1 MKADFKQKSFIEGYF
16 NRIFKGLS
24 FEEFGLDL
32 PAVKEVVEVEQIENY
47 KKPLLML
54 LLEDETILHIEFI
67 NDKIKPNIE
76 SMMIYDANICIKYG
90 IQVTTVILY
99 SGSEQKGKLKTDS
112 GSIHYEAQIICL
124 SEFNGEEIYSEIE
137 GKIHSG
143 SMLSHIDKSK
153 LIFLPFMY
161 HSLPLGE
168 ALSKVLSLIEAL
180 NEEEEQLAYMTVIT
194 EIVSRFTGNKGI
206 GVVKEYL
213 MDTEVGVRIKDE
225 GIKEGMQNSLLIIL
239 LHKFNSLP
247 DNLYFAITNQ
257 QNENILMEWLRK
269 VSGINTIDEL
279 ERMVFSRDRIK
290 E

>member
-1 MKADFKQKSFIEGYF
+1 MRADFKQESFAEGCF

-24 FEEFGLDL
+24 FEGIGLKL
-32 PAVKEVVEVEQIENY
+32 ARVKEIVEVEQIENY
-47 KKPLLML
+47 KKPSLML
-54 LLEDETILHIEFI
+54 LLEDETMLHIEFM
-67 NDKIKPNIE
+67 NHKIKPNIE
-76 SMMIYDANICIKYG
+76 SMMIYDAYIRIKYG

-99 SGSEQKGKLKTDS
+99 SGSEQKEKLKIDS

-124 SEFNGEEIYSEIE
+124 SEFNGQEIYSEIE

-143 SMLSHIDKSK
+143 SMLSDIDKLK

-168 ALSKVLSLIEAL
+168 TLSKVLLLIEAL
-180 NEEEEQLAYMTVIT
+180 NEEEERLAYLTVIT
-194 EIVSRFTGNKGI
+194 EITSRFTGNKGI
-206 GVVKEYL
+206 DVVKECL
-213 MDTEVGVRIKDE
+213 MDTEVGLRIKDA
-225 GIKEGMQNSLLIIL
+225 GVKEGMQNSLLIIL
-239 LHKFNSLP
+239 LHKFDSLP
-247 DNLYFAITNQ
+247 KHLYRAITNQ

-279 ERMVFSRDRIK
+279 EKMVFSRNRIK

>member
-1 MKADFKQKSFIEGYF
+1 MRADFKQKSFIEGYF

-99 SGSEQKGKLKTDS
+99 SGSEQKEKLKTDS

-143 SMLSHIDKSK
+143 SMLSDIDKSK

-213 MDTEVGVRIKDE
+213 MDTEVGVRIKDAE
-225 GIKEGMQNSLLIIL
+225 LIVNNP
-239 LHKFNSLP
+239 F
-247 DNLYFAITNQ
+247 T
-257 QNENILMEWLRK
+257 
-269 VSGINTIDEL
+269 
-279 ERMVFSRDRIK
+279 
-290 E
+290 

>member
-99 SGSEQKGKLKTDS
+99 SGSEQKEKLKTDS

-143 SMLSHIDKSK
+143 SMLSDIDKSK

-180 NEEEEQLAYMTVIT
+180 NEEEEQLAYLTVIT

-206 GVVKEYL
+206 DVVEEYL
-213 MDTEVGVRIKDE
+213 MDTEVGIRIRDE
-225 GIKEGMQNSLLIIL
+225 GKKEGMRESIMIIL
-239 LHKFNSLP
+239 LEKFNLLP
-247 DNLYFAITNQ
+247 DNVYNAIAEQN
-257 QNENILMEWLRK
+257 NENILMKWLQN
-269 VSGINTIDEL
+269 VTIICSIDEL
-279 ERMVFSRDRIK
+279 KKMVINL

>member
-1 MKADFKQKSFIEGYF
+1 
-16 NRIFKGLS
+16 
-24 FEEFGLDL
+24 
-32 PAVKEVVEVEQIENY
+32 
-47 KKPLLML
+47 ML

-76 SMMIYDANICIKYG
+76 SIMIYDANICIKYG

-99 SGSEQKGKLKTDS
+99 SGSEQKEKLKIDS

-143 SMLSHIDKSK
+143 SMLSDIDKSK

-161 HSLPLGE
+161 HSLPLEE

-206 GVVKEYL
+206 DVVKECL

-247 DNLYFAITNQ
+247 DHINRVITKQ
-257 QNENILMEWLRK
+257 QDESILMEWIRNAL
-269 VSGINTIDEL
+269 GINTIDEL
-279 ERMVFSRDRIK
+279 EEMVFTPPQNVSKLTVLPVQLLMDIMSISS
-290 E
+290 

>member
-1 MKADFKQKSFIEGYF
+1 MRADFKQESFDEGCF

-24 FEEFGLDL
+24 FEGIGLKL
-32 PAVKEVVEVEQIENY
+32 ARVKKIVEVEQIENY

-54 LLEDETILHIEFI
+54 LLEDETILHIEFM

-76 SMMIYDANICIKYG
+76 SMMIYDVYIRIKYG

-99 SGSEQKGKLKTDS
+99 SGSEQKEKLKIDS

-124 SEFNGEEIYSEIE
+124 SEFNGQEIYSEIE

-143 SMLSHIDKSK
+143 SMLSDIDKLK

-161 HSLPLGE
+161 HSLLLGE
-168 ALSKVLSLIEAL
+168 ALSKVLLLIEAL
-180 NEEEEQLAYMTVIT
+180 NEEEERLAYLTVIT
-194 EIVSRFTGNKGI
+194 EVVSRFTGNKGI
-206 GVVKEYL
+206 DVVKEYL
-213 MDTEVGVRIKDE
+213 MDTEVGLRIKDA
-225 GIKEGMQNSLLIIL
+225 GVKEGMRNSLLIIL
-239 LHKFNSLP
+239 LHKFDSLP

-279 ERMVFSRDRIK
+279 KKMVFSRNRIK

>member
-1 MKADFKQKSFIEGYF
+1 MRADFKQKSFIEGYF
-16 NRIFKGLS
+16 NRLFKGLS
-24 FEEFGLDL
+24 FEEFGIDL

-99 SGSEQKGKLKTDS
+99 SGSEQKEKLKTDS

-143 SMLSHIDKSK
+143 SMLSDIDKSK
-153 LIFLPFMY
+153 LIF
-161 HSLPLGE
+161 
-168 ALSKVLSLIEAL
+168 
-180 NEEEEQLAYMTVIT
+180 
-194 EIVSRFTGNKGI
+194 
-206 GVVKEYL
+206 
-213 MDTEVGVRIKDE
+213 
-225 GIKEGMQNSLLIIL
+225 
-239 LHKFNSLP
+239 
-247 DNLYFAITNQ
+247 
-257 QNENILMEWLRK
+257 
-269 VSGINTIDEL
+269 
-279 ERMVFSRDRIK
+279 
-290 E
+290 

>member
-1 MKADFKQKSFIEGYF
+1 MRADFKQKSFIEGYF

-99 SGSEQKGKLKTDS
+99 SGSEQKEKLKTDS

-124 SEFNGEEIYSEIE
+124 SEFNGEEIYI
-137 GKIHSG
+137 
-143 SMLSHIDKSK
+143 L
-153 LIFLPFMY
+153 
-161 HSLPLGE
+161 
-168 ALSKVLSLIEAL
+168 
-180 NEEEEQLAYMTVIT
+180 IT
-194 EIVSRFTGNKGI
+194 EPYNK
-206 GVVKEYL
+206 KEVILETSIAEFLVLRDLVFCNYL
-213 MDTEVGVRIKDE
+213 LPHLREELRPSIRKTYKDFYDYIESILKMLERDEEKAYWDYIKNYRIK
-225 GIKEGMQNSLLIIL
+225 GCIL
-239 LHKFNSLP
+239 H
-247 DNLYFAITNQ
+247 
-257 QNENILMEWLRK
+257 
-269 VSGINTIDEL
+269 
-279 ERMVFSRDRIK
+279 
-290 E
+290 

>member
-1 MKADFKQKSFIEGYF
+1 MRTNYQQESFVEECF

-24 FEEFGLDL
+24 FKGIGLKL
-32 PAVKEVVEVEQIENY
+32 SRVKEIVEVEQIENY

-76 SMMIYDANICIKYG
+76 SMMIYDAYIRIKYG

-99 SGSEQKGKLKTDS
+99 SGSEQKEKLKINS

-124 SEFNGEEIYSEIE
+124 SEFNGQEIYSEIE

-143 SMLSHIDKSK
+143 SMLSDIDKLK

-168 ALSKVLSLIEAL
+168 ALSKVLLLIEAL
-180 NEEEEQLAYMTVIT
+180 NEEEERLAYLTVIT
-194 EIVSRFTGNKGI
+194 EIASRFTGNKGI
-206 GVVKEYL
+206 DVVKECL
-213 MDTEVGVRIKDE
+213 MNTEVGLRIKDA
-225 GIKEGMQNSLLIIL
+225 GFKEGMQNSLLIIL
-239 LHKFNSLP
+239 LHKFDSLP
-247 DNLYFAITNQ
+247 NHLYHAITNQ

-269 VSGINTIDEL
+269 VSGINTIEEL
-279 ERMVFSRDRIK
+279 EKMVFSRDRIK

>member
-1 MKADFKQKSFIEGYF
+1 MRTNYQQESFVEECF

-24 FEEFGLDL
+24 FKGIGLKL
-32 PAVKEVVEVEQIENY
+32 SRVKEIVEVEQIENY

-76 SMMIYDANICIKYG
+76 SMMIYDAYIRIKYG

-99 SGSEQKGKLKTDS
+99 SGSEQKEKLKINS

-124 SEFNGEEIYSEIE
+124 SEFNGQEIYSEIE

-143 SMLSHIDKSK
+143 SMLSDIDKLK

-168 ALSKVLSLIEAL
+168 ALSKVLLLIEAL
-180 NEEEEQLAYMTVIT
+180 NEEEERLAYLTVIT
-194 EIVSRFTGNKGI
+194 EIASRFTGNKGI
-206 GVVKEYL
+206 DVVKECL
-213 MDTEVGVRIKDE
+213 MDTEVGLRIKDA
-225 GIKEGMQNSLLIIL
+225 GFKEGMQNSLLIIL
-239 LHKFNSLP
+239 LHKFDSLP
-247 DNLYFAITNQ
+247 NHLYHAITNQ

-269 VSGINTIDEL
+269 VSGINTIEEL
-279 ERMVFSRDRIK
+279 EKMVFSRDRIK